1 MNPETYVNCS
11 TSTNIVRFER
21 LFIIQLFAAVNEPD
35 LINLNS
41 FLLLELLLHVSDRV
55 AFLKIERLLATSQRL
70 DSNLHLAVVCLS
82 MGI

>member
-1 MNPETYVNCS
+1 MNSS

-21 LFIIQLFAAVNEPD
+21 LLVIQLFTAVDEPD
-35 LINLNS
+35 LIHLNS
-41 FLLLELLLHVSDRV
+41 LLFLELLLHVSDRV

-82 MGI
+82 MEI